1 MLGPRCLNP
10 IAIGA
15 WSTLFHVSIASKLIF
30 SVQCIYH
37 HLETSAASFHTLM
50 PLLTLFRSGATQF
63 RTASPFPH
71 YPSSGHSHVLHLSNT
86 AIGLESS
93 EGLENLDFSLEAADL
108 SSASRIDT
116 TVVYEAALGF
126 RVQEETEGASGF
138 HCEFVHIDGQKM
150 R

>member
-1 MLGPRCLNP
+1 
-10 IAIGA
+10 
-15 WSTLFHVSIASKLIF
+15 
-30 SVQCIYH
+30 
-37 HLETSAASFHTLM
+37 M
-50 PLLTLFRSGATQF
+50 PLLTLFRSGATHF